1 MSSLK
6 FRELEPDGANGE
18 RYSSKSSNYECLPQ
32 VIHYYPAFIA
42 VAELSQ
48 SKKFMTFLAE
58 WSKEPGVISLDDIEH
73 KLAQEE

>member
-1 MSSLK
+1 
-6 FRELEPDGANGE
+6 
-18 RYSSKSSNYECLPQ
+18 
-32 VIHYYPAFIA
+32 